1 MGTFI
6 FYKRQFESQF
16 SSEHCVVAT
25 FFIKIRTWRP
35 TGMGCNIQFYIEI
48 YIYIGG
54 KVDAK

>member
-25 FFIKIRTWRP
+25 FLIKIRTWRP
-35 TGMGCNIQFYIEI
+35 TGMGCDIQFYIE
-48 YIYIGG
+48 IYIGG